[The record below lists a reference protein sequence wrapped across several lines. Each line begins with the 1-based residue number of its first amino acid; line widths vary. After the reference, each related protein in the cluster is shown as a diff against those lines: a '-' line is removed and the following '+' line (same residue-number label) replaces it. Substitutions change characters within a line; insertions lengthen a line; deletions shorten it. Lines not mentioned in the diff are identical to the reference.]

1 MIPYE
6 IAASKL
12 IDVPA
17 KRVYNILADYQHGHP
32 LILPKPYFVSLQVE
46 QGGVGADTI
55 VKFQMKVL
63 GRVHDFRAVVSE
75 PEPERVLVETNEGTG
90 VVTKFIVDPRNSG
103 KSAHVTIST
112 TTPVRDGWAGK
123 VEGWLTKQLLYPIYV
138 KELEQ
143 LTEVA
148 AHFENHE

>member
-6 IAASKL
+6 ITASRL
-12 IDVPA
+12 IDAPA
-17 KRVYNILADYQHGHP
+17 KRIYNILADYQHGHL

-46 QGGVGADTI
+46 QGGLGAGTI

-63 GRVHDFRAVVSE
+63 GRVQDFRAIVSE
-75 PEPERVLVETNEGTG
+75 PEPDRVLVETKDGTG

-103 KSAHVTIST
+103 KSAYVTIIT
-112 TTPVRDGWAGK
+112 AIPVRDGWAGR
-123 VEGWLTKQLLYPIYV
+123 VEGWMTKQLLYPIYV

-143 LTEVA
+143 LAQVA
-148 AHFENHE
+148 AR

>member
-12 IDVPA
+12 IDAPA
-17 KRVYNILADYQHGHP
+17 QKIYDILADYRHGHP
-32 LILPKPYFVSLQVE
+32 LVLPKPYFVSLQVE
-46 QGGVGADTI
+46 QGGVGAGTI

-63 GRVHDFRAVVSE
+63 GRMRDFRATISE
-75 PEPERVLVETNEGTG
+75 PEPDRVLVETNDGTG

-103 KSAHVTIST
+103 KSAFVTIVT
-112 TTPVRDGWAGK
+112 TTPVRDGWAGR
-123 VEGWLTKQLLYPIYV
+123 VEGWMTKQLLHPIYV

-143 LTEVA
+143 LAQVA
-148 AHFENHE
+148 AR

>member
-12 IDVPA
+12 IDAPA
-17 KRVYNILADYQHGHP
+17 KKIYDILADYRHGHP
-32 LILPKPYFVSLQVE
+32 LVLPKPYFVSLQVE
-46 QGGVGADTI
+46 QGGVGAGTI
-55 VKFQMKVL
+55 VRFQMKVL
-63 GRVHDFRAVVSE
+63 GRVQDFRAAISE
-75 PEPERVLVETNEGTG
+75 PEPDRVLVETNDGTG

-103 KSAHVTIST
+103 KSAFVTIVT

-123 VEGWLTKQLLYPIYV
+123 VEGWMTKQLLYPIYV

-143 LTEVA
+143 LAQVA
-148 AHFENHE
+148 AR